1 MCLDPVKHEAR
12 YQLIPKKIVIIGK
25 KYLKPKIEFYKKL
38 KILQGFAY
46 RFSYLS
52 ENYFKEKKLILVSL
66 NLDKKINK
74 DIINIVNQSQFLK
87 KKRLFLKFIQL

>member
-1 MCLDPVKHEAR
+1 MNRFFKKTNSFGYQGFTCYKDFLCLDPVKHEAR

-52 ENYFKEKKLILVSL
+52 ENYFKKK
-66 NLDKKINK
+66 N
-74 DIINIVNQSQFLK
+74 
-87 KKRLFLKFIQL
+87 